1 MKLLLTGTTGYIG
14 KKTAE
19 FLVKSGHEVHSLIRK
34 LPDSTNMSKENI
46 QYHLITQSSIK
57 DIVCNV
63 KPDIVIH
70 IASKFLAAHDYDD
83 VEDLISS
90 NITFPTQLLDA
101 MCLAGVENFI
111 NTGTSWQHYNSATY
125 SPVNLYAATKQA
137 FEDVIKYYT
146 DTNKIK
152 CITLKIY
159 DSYGPQDTRGKLISL
174 LDRLAISQ
182 EELKMSPGEQ
192 QVSLVHVDDICR
204 AFELSM
210 NKIHQETLGYNATFG
225 LPGNECVSLK
235 ELASIYEECNKCKLN
250 IVWGG
255 RGYRE
260 REVMSPANNIPT
272 LPNWTPYIRL
282 AEGLDRS
289 KRS

>member
-125 SPVNLYAATKQA
+125 S
-137 FEDVIKYYT
+137 
-146 DTNKIK
+146 
-152 CITLKIY
+152 
-159 DSYGPQDTRGKLISL
+159 
-174 LDRLAISQ
+174 
-182 EELKMSPGEQ
+182 
-192 QVSLVHVDDICR
+192 
-204 AFELSM
+204 
-210 NKIHQETLGYNATFG
+210 
-225 LPGNECVSLK
+225 
-235 ELASIYEECNKCKLN
+235 
-250 IVWGG
+250 
-255 RGYRE
+255 
-260 REVMSPANNIPT
+260 
-272 LPNWTPYIRL
+272 
-282 AEGLDRS
+282 
-289 KRS
+289 